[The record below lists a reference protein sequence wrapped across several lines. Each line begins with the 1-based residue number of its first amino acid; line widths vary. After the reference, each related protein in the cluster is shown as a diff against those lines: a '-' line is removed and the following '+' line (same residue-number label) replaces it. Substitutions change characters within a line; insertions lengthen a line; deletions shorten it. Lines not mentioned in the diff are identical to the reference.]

1 MTPDPILPGIAARA
15 SWTERA
21 REKACRRVGR
31 DGHAVAVIS
40 GGVGRGDGRGARARY
55 SPCLRRNSWASRPV
69 PIGVDETAFTRASA
83 IKPTVFATGV
93 IDLERGRLIDV
104 VEGRRLGFASS
115 A

>member
-21 REKACRRVGR
+21 REKACRR
-31 DGHAVAVIS
+31 
-40 GGVGRGDGRGARARY
+40 VGRGDGRGARARY